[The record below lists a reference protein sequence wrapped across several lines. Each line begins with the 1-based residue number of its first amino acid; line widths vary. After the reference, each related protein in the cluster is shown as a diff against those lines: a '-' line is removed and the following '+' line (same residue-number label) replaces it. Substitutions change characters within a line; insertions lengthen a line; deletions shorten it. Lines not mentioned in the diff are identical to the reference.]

1 MNWFYQLSVTVM
13 LPKKKKNIKEHTPN
27 WSQFPFHQHR
37 ILIIKGSGS
46 GKTNWL
52 FNVISQQTDIID
64 KIYLYGKYPYEAKYH
79 FFTNKRESTRL
90 MHLSDAKAFIPYSN
104 DMDDI

>member
-1 MNWFYQLSVTVM
+1 M
-13 LPKKKKNIKEHTPN
+13 
-27 WSQFPFHQHR
+27 
-37 ILIIKGSGS
+37 
-46 GKTNWL
+46 
-52 FNVISQQTDIID
+52 ISQQTDIID